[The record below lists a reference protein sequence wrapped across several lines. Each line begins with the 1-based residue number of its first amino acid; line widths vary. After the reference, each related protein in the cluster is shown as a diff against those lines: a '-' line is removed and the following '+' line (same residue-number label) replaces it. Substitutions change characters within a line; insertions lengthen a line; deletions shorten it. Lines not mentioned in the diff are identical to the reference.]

1 MKILKRLYLFIVV
14 VTFIYFFIYTFFTN
28 DIIYKRLIYNDYNEV
43 NNLDLEEII
52 EDIFYSKYINVSKEE
67 KNNKST
73 ILKPNKNLPIIYI
86 YNTHDMEEYS
96 SLNEIKVLG
105 ISENVVTAS
114 YMLQELLS
122 SYGINSIVEEK
133 SPTKEVKEN
142 NLSYP
147 STYTFSYNNAIDA
160 KNKNKSLEYFI
171 DLHRDGVKK
180 EYSTVQIQN
189 KSYAKIMFVLGMD
202 HKNSEKN
209 LELVNKLEEYLNNNY
224 AGILRKTSVYD
235 DSSYNQE
242 LSEKAFLVEM
252 GGNENNLNEVFNSMK
267 ALANAIVWVIKNE

>member
-1 MKILKRLYLFIVV
+1 MKILKRLCLFIVV

-67 KNNKST
+67 KDNKST

-189 KSYAKIMFVLGMD
+189 KNYAKIMFVLGMN

>member
-1 MKILKRLYLFIVV
+1 MKILKKLCLFMVV

-52 EDIFYSKYINVSKEE
+52 EDIFYSKYINIDKEE
-67 KNNKST
+67 KDNKST
-73 ILKPNKNLPIIYI
+73 ILKPNKNSPIIYI

-96 SLNEIKVLG
+96 SLNEIKLLG

-133 SPTKEVKEN
+133 SPTKEVKQN

-202 HKNSEKN
+202 HENSEKN
-209 LELVNKLEEYLNNNY
+209 LELVSKLEEYLNNNY
-224 AGILRKTSVYD
+224 AGILRKTSIYD

-267 ALANAIVWVIKNE
+267 ALANAIAWVINNE

>member
-171 DLHRDGVKK
+171 ELHRDGVKK

-189 KSYAKIMFVLGMD
+189 KSYAKIMFVLGMN

>member
-189 KSYAKIMFVLGMD
+189 KSYAKIMFVLGMN